1 MLLNE
6 IFRTMAGAVELPE
19 RGLAEGADADVVEVP
34 SAAGFSRGGLGP
46 DPIWIGPVT
55 SCRIRFE
62 NEMF

>member
-1 MLLNE
+1 
-6 IFRTMAGAVELPE
+6 MAGAVELPE